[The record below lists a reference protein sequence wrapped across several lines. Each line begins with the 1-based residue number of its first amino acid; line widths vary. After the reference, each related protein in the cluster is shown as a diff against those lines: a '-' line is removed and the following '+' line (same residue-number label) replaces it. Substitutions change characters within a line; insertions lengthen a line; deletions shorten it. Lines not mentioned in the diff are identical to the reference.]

1 MPSERWTC
9 ARCGATNVGTAG
21 SCASCG
27 LLRGS
32 VVVSPP
38 QERPAPSGAPP
49 ADTPLTG
56 TENRPDWSAV
66 LLYRVTWPFQV
77 FLYTRARLRQRGGR
91 PARRAMLATAIGSLL
106 GVVLL
111 AGASASGLEALVLPI
126 LLLGPL
132 FLGIDA
138 GIVLPGVAGWVF
150 AVLGAAVGGLI
161 TGVGLWLGVA
171 SGAVDVG
178 PNGPTGVL
186 DTAGYVVLMGLLVPI
201 LTGAQLGVGVVVGSG
216 LAALAAR
223 RRNG

>member
-38 QERPAPSGAPP
+38 RERPAPSGEPPDDTPP
-49 ADTPLTG
+49 AG
-56 TENRPDWSAV
+56 TEARPDWSDV
-66 LLYRVTWPFQV
+66 VLYRFAWPYQV

-91 PARRAMLATAIGSLL
+91 AAGRVMLATAIGSLL

-126 LLLGPL
+126 MLLGPL

-150 AVLGAAVGGLI
+150 AVLGSAIGGLI
-161 TGVGLWLGVA
+161 TGVGLWLAVA
-171 SGAVDVG
+171 SGAVGVG
-178 PNGPTGVL
+178 PGGPTGVL
-186 DTAGYVVLMGLLVPI
+186 DAAVYVVLMAMLVPV
-201 LTGAQLGVGVVVGSG
+201 LTGAQLGLGVVVGSG

-223 RRNG
+223 RRTG